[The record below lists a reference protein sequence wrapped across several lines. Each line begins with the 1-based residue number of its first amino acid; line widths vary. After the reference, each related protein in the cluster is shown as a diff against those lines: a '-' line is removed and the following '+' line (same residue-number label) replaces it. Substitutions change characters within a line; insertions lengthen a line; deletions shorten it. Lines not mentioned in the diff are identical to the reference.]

1 MIVLDTNV
9 LSELMRKAP
18 SARVTA
24 WLDSQPTST
33 WFTTSITEAELWFGL
48 EALPEGV
55 RRRQIEAEIRAVFT
69 EDFQRR
75 VLPFDGAAAK
85 AYAAI
90 AVARRRQGRPINMS
104 DAMIAGIAAAHG
116 AILATR
122 NVSDFEGCGIELV
135 DPWTA

>member
-9 LSELMRKAP
+9 LSELMREAP
-18 SARVTA
+18 SERVTT
-24 WLDSQPTST
+24 WLDSQPTSM
-33 WFTTSITEAELWFGL
+33 WFTTSITEAELWFGF

-75 VLPFDGAAAK
+75 VLPFDGAAAR

-90 AVARRRQGRPINMS
+90 AIARRRQGRPINMPW
-104 DAMIAGIAAAHG
+104 AA
-116 AILATR
+116 
-122 NVSDFEGCGIELV
+122 
-135 DPWTA
+135 